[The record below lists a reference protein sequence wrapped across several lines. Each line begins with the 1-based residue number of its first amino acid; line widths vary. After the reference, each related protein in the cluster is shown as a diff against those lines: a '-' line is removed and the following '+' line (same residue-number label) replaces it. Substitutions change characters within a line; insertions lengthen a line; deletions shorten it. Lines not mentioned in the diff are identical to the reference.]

1 MTRKSCL
8 RGLLTYVIQATLL
21 CAVFLI
27 STPRVGL
34 SQANSATFHGTVTD
48 PSGAVISGATVILTN
63 ENTRATMEKTTG
75 SSGDFVFTFIPV
87 GVYTLRIELSGFKT
101 HSATGISLS
110 AGQQAMQTFI
120 LQLGQV
126 TESVNVEGAAPLIN
140 TVSAEQ
146 LKTFETTALR
156 QLPLQNRNFTRILIL
171 TPGAVPST
179 GSATGVNMNGVG
191 TNGTQWS
198 LDGTY
203 ASGNTGANSPGVY
216 QAPNLV
222 DIMSLEGI
230 QEVSAVKGVIPAEY
244 ENAIGGQVNLISKSG
259 TNAWHGSLFENH
271 RNKVLNARF
280 QRLNSRAPLT
290 FNQFGGSLGGPI
302 KKDKIFLFGA
312 YEGYREVRGA
322 FVQGNVPTEAL
333 RAQLLSAVPAYKL
346 SLDAFPLPNQ
356 PTGPGASVGLFSAA
370 KGERLH
376 DNHYD
381 AKGDV
386 LFTPNSRLAVTFN
399 HGNPFRSIPR
409 IFIDDDRAWI
419 NGVNRVS
426 ISYTLSKVAWVSETR
441 FGYTRAVQTRTDG
454 FFGRKDPNNPEESF
468 TGGRS
473 LPRLSTGLGFGG
485 PEGEANRSGGPL
497 FSISQKFAHHIG
509 RHFLKF
515 GGNFSHLTGTRN
527 NPEIPGFFF
536 PDLNSLLTNTP
547 RSVTVTFGNGD
558 FSMRAFEFGGF
569 FQDDFRAT
577 PKLTLNF
584 GLRYDFYSNWR
595 STGKGGTPAAGLHNP
610 SFLSMDGKF
619 TVGPFRPVDKP
630 FRHDPLNLGPRFGF
644 AYNPDGHGKTAI
656 RGGFG
661 MMFTHN
667 TAEIGWF
674 GTAIAPNIPSR
685 QEFGPAS
692 ISRFGIKFPRFN
704 VDFLGFVQQLAQEA
718 GTTPRNVFQ
727 MFNSDLQAPYTMQ
740 FSLDIQRQL
749 TPTLVFSTGFVGTRG
764 VKLIMFRAANRVD
777 RLTGLRPNPNLSQ
790 PVFTD
795 NSQSLTYYAWQSSL
809 KKRFSN
815 NLSFDVNYTWSKGL
829 SSGGGDFGAWFTG
842 ENSNG
847 LNQEFFDLKADRG
860 PTSFDLTHFF
870 TAGCVYELPG
880 LARLGS
886 SFARH
891 VLGGWQVSGIF
902 RADTGLPVTV
912 TQSSSRP
919 GDRTDFIGGGPVKFQ
934 DYPKTLRY
942 LNRAVF
948 QLIPVSSASGAPIR
962 PGNVGRGSLREPGMW
977 NLDFSFAKS
986 VPIPVR
992 EAVRLQ
998 VRADMFNA
1006 LNHTNLSGLRT
1017 SLNDRFFGELLST
1030 RGARVIQVGASLTF

>member
-1 MTRKSCL
+1 MTRRKYEVTTVAA
-8 RGLLTYVIQATLL
+8 LLFGVALL
-21 CAVFLI
+21 WAPEI
-27 STPRVGL
+27 AW
-34 SQANSATFHGTVTD
+34 SQANTATFHGTVTD
-48 PSGAVISGATVILTN
+48 PTGAVASGATVNLIN
-63 ENTRATMEKTTG
+63 ENTGATIGTTSG
-75 SSGDFVFTFIPV
+75 SSGEFVFTFVPV
-87 GVYTLRIELSGFKT
+87 GVYTLRIELAGFKT
-101 HSATGISLS
+101 YTSTGISLS
-110 AGQQAMQTFI
+110 AGQRAMQTFTLEI
-120 LQLGQV
+120 GNV
-126 TESVNVEGAAPLIN
+126 AETVKVEGTAPLVN

-146 LKTFETTALR
+146 LHTFETTGLR
-156 QLPLQNRNFTRILIL
+156 QLPLRNRNFTRILIL
-171 TPGAVPST
+171 VAGAVPST
-179 GSATGVNMNGVG
+179 GSAEGVNLNGIG

-230 QEVSAVKGVIPAEY
+230 QEVSAVKGAIPAEY
-244 ENAIGGQVNLISKSG
+244 ENAIGGQVNLISRSG
-259 TNAWHGSLFENH
+259 TNEWHGSLFENH
-271 RNKVLNARF
+271 RNKALNARF
-280 QRLNSRAPLT
+280 QRLDVKAPLT

-312 YEGYREVRGA
+312 YEGYREVEGA
-322 FVQGNVPTEAL
+322 FVQGNVPTDAL
-333 RAQLLSAVPAYKL
+333 RAQLLRAVPAYKL

-356 PTGPGASVGLFSAA
+356 ATGSGATVGLFSAA
-370 KGERLH
+370 KAARR
-376 DNHYD
+376 DDDHYD
-381 AKGDV
+381 VKGDV
-386 LFTPNSRLAVTFN
+386 LLTPNGRLALTFN
-399 HGNPFRSIPR
+399 HGNPFRSVPR
-409 IFIDDDRAWI
+409 IFLDDDRAWI
-419 NGVNRVS
+419 NSLNRAS
-426 ISYTLSKVAWVSETR
+426 ISYTLSKAAWVSETR
-441 FGYTRAVQTRTDG
+441 FGYTRAIQVRTDG
-454 FFGRKDPNNPEESF
+454 FFSRKDPDNPEESF
-468 TGGRS
+468 TGART

-497 FSISQKFAHHIG
+497 FSISQKFAHSMG

-515 GGNFSHLTGTRN
+515 GGNYSYLIGTRN
-527 NPEIPGFFF
+527 NPEMPSFFF
-536 PDLNSLLTNTP
+536 PDLDSLLANAP

-558 FSMRAFEFGGF
+558 FSMRSYGFGAF

-595 STGKGGTPAAGLHNP
+595 STGKAGTPAAGLHNP
-610 SFLSMDGKF
+610 SFLSMDGLF
-619 TVGPFRPVDKP
+619 TVGPFRPVDEP

-644 AYNPDGHGKTAI
+644 AYNPDGQGKTAI

-661 MMFTHN
+661 TMFTHN

-674 GTAIAPNIPSR
+674 ATAIAPNIPSR
-685 QEFGPAS
+685 QEFGPAN
-692 ISRFGIKFPRFN
+692 ISRFGIKFPTFN
-704 VDFLGFVQQLAQEA
+704 ADFLRFVQQLAQEA

-727 MFNSDLQAPYTMQ
+727 MFDPGLRAPYTMQ

-749 TPTLVFSTGFVGTRG
+749 TQTLMLSTGVVGTRG
-764 VKLIMFRAANRVD
+764 VNLIMFRAANRVD

-795 NSQSLTYYAWQSSL
+795 NSQSLTYWAWQSSL
-809 KKRFSN
+809 RKRFAN
-815 NLSFDVNYTWSKGL
+815 NLSFDVNYTWSKGI
-829 SSGGGDFGAWFTG
+829 SNGGGDFGAWFTG

-870 TAGCVYELPG
+870 TAGWVYEWPG
-880 LARLGS
+880 LAQARSPL
-886 SFARH
+886 ARH
-891 VLGGWQVSGIF
+891 VLGGWQASGIF
-902 RADTGLPVTV
+902 RANTGLPVTV

-919 GDRTDFIGGGPVKFQ
+919 GDRADFVGGGPVEFGNYR
-934 DYPKTLRY
+934 DTLQF

-948 QLIPVSSASGAPIR
+948 QLIPRSSASGAPIR
-962 PGNVGRGSLREPGMW
+962 PGNVGRGSVREPGLW
-977 NLDFSFAKS
+977 NLDFSLGKS
-986 VPIPVR
+986 FPIPIR

-1017 SLNDRFFGELLST
+1017 SLNDTFFGQLLST
-1030 RGARVIQVGASLTF
+1030 RGARVVQLNTRITF